1 MKKETMAGLI
11 AIVAIVTIAMF
22 TGCVEEETSV
32 STPTPVATP
41 SPTPQLSI
49 SEPSD
54 ESVLYVREVSMEC
67 RIMDEYTTVY
77 YSIGSNHNKVVEA
90 EVKICI
96 GDNICNIEDPWI
108 YPDTPISAWSYFDS
122 LPEYEEPTVEILREI
137 KHE

>member
-1 MKKETMAGLI
+1 MKKKTIASSI
-11 AIVAIVTIAMF
+11 AIVAIAVAVIF
-22 TGCVEEETSV
+22 GGCIEEETSV
-32 STPTPVATP
+32 STPTPVAAP
-41 SPTPQLSI
+41 SPTPQLSTP
-49 SEPSD
+49 EPSD

-96 GDNICNIEDPWI
+96 GDDICNIEDPWI
-108 YPDTPISAWSYFDS
+108 YPDTPISAWSYFNT

-137 KHE
+137 KH

>member
-1 MKKETMAGLI
+1 MKKKTTAGLI
-11 AIVAIVTIAMF
+11 VIVAIATIAMF
-22 TGCVEEETSV
+22 AGCIEEPS
-32 STPTPVATP
+32 SAPTA
-41 SPTPQLSI
+41 TPQLSTP
-49 SEPSD
+49 EPSD

-77 YSIGSNHNKVVEA
+77 YSIGSNHNKVVEV

-108 YPDTPISAWSYFDS
+108 SPDTPISAWSYFDS

-137 KHE
+137 KH